1 MRNCARSDLLLYGR
15 AQPRLQVESLHKE
28 EEMPGA
34 LDRESN
40 ESNTMITNCDLE
52 LVTQGYFSSL
62 SKNTGSLGP
71 ILSAG
76 FKFCAFGWLFYLLV
90 LYVFSCEQY
99 KIAYQSPFFLL
110 ISPHCSH
117 SDPV

>member
-1 MRNCARSDLLLYGR
+1 MEEASQETHVEGPSCSRKELHAFRRWVRNCARSDLLLYGR

-52 LVTQGYFSSL
+52 LVT
-62 SKNTGSLGP
+62 
-71 ILSAG
+71 
-76 FKFCAFGWLFYLLV
+76 
-90 LYVFSCEQY
+90 
-99 KIAYQSPFFLL
+99 
-110 ISPHCSH
+110 
-117 SDPV
+117 